1 MSRFKNIQDVERRIR
16 KLPGSTDRETDSI
29 DRNTGLQNFKFS
41 LTAIQAQKELGFQ
54 IYFF

>member
-16 KLPGSTDRETDSI
+16 KLPGSIDREKDST

-41 LTAIQAQKELGFQ
+41 PTTIQAQKELGFQ